1 MRCDGWGCVIFRP
14 SGEIFRE
21 KSAQPSA
28 LLRASFPMR
37 PHACTEGTRR
47 SEAGECA
54 SAARGQRCRLGK
66 HEEKSQGHG
75 AFRKSRAVPLMRER
89 PLAPLMT
96 CSRVLA

>member
-1 MRCDGWGCVIFRP
+1 
-14 SGEIFRE
+14 
-21 KSAQPSA
+21 
-28 LLRASFPMR
+28 MR

-75 AFRKSRAVPLMRER
+75 AFRKSRAAPLNRER

-96 CSRVLA
+96 CSRVLAWCSHGEADTCRLNDDDDKERGHLCGCRCACEER